1 MKYSLGKA
9 YNGDRKEREE
19 EMPKIAV
26 CDDDKESVMRL
37 KEMILSAGISKEID
51 CYESG
56 EKLVESD
63 QNYDEKSIIQSTRTK
78 IFSLSAFFNA

>member
-26 CDDDKESVMRL
+26 CDDDKEAYNGDRKEREEEMPKIAVCDDDKESVMRIMAIERKGKKRCQRL
-37 KEMILSAGISKEID
+37 QYVMM
-51 CYESG
+51 
-56 EKLVESD
+56 
-63 QNYDEKSIIQSTRTK
+63 TK
-78 IFSLSAFFNA
+78 RASCG